1 MPRPSQY
8 RGLWLTLALAFCCRH
23 GAAEPGPSLRL
34 AFQYDAD
41 PGLQCPSE
49 TEIKASIIGQLGY
62 DPFTTTATEQ
72 RLRVN
77 VTRVANRAEARIE
90 WIDSHEQSEGER
102 RLASDDSDC
111 SVLARSLVFA
121 VAVQIQL
128 HASANEPPPSEPTA
142 PPPTPPP
149 PTPPPA
155 ASTEK
160 PSPPV
165 ERAVARRRVF
175 LGLGTMLRHGM
186 TPGLT
191 PGLRA
196 FGGLASQRWSL
207 ELSAHGTLAG
217 EVGQADGT
225 GFTANELGANLV
237 PCLRFSPVGACGVG
251 TLSLLRVRG
260 RGVDR
265 VGTPSAVT
273 LGVGARLQLIWPA
286 LERFGVILQAEALA
300 LPARQDVLLNRTI
313 VWSTAPVVFAAIL
326 DFATIFP

>member
-23 GAAEPGPSLRL
+23 GAAEPAPSFRL

-41 PGLQCPSE
+41 PSLQCPSE
-49 TEIKASIIGQLGY
+49 TEIKASIIRQLGY
-62 DPFTTTATEQ
+62 DPFTTAATEQ

-77 VTRVANRAEARIE
+77 VTKVANRAEARIE
-90 WIDSHEQSEGER
+90 WIDSHDQSEGER
-102 RLASDDSDC
+102 RLASEESDC

-128 HASANEPPPSEPTA
+128 HASANEPPPSELPA
-142 PPPTPPP
+142 PAPPPP

-155 ASTEK
+155 ASTDK
-160 PSPPV
+160 PPPRV
-165 ERAVARRRVF
+165 ERKLAQRRMF
-175 LGLGTMLRHGM
+175 LGLGTLLRHGM
-186 TPGLT
+186 TPGVT

-196 FGGLASQRWSL
+196 FGGLAGERWSL

-217 EVGQADGT
+217 ELGQADGT

-237 PCLRFSPVGACGVG
+237 PCMRFSPVGACAVG
-251 TLSLLRVRG
+251 TLSVLRVRG
-260 RGVDR
+260 HGVDR
-265 VGTPSAVT
+265 VGTPSTVT

-300 LPARQDVLLNRTI
+300 LPARQDVLLNRTV